1 MKHPIL
7 GILGGLGPA
16 SGSYFYD
23 MVIRHTVAERDS
35 DHIDVLLSGCA
46 STPDRTGFI
55 LGKSDESPLPDM
67 LDCAEKLASI
77 GADMIAIP
85 CNTAHYFYDSL
96 SEGLS
101 VPVVNIIKE
110 TVDYI
115 RAMGVSTVGVLATDG
130 TVESGAYAKVCED
143 AGVKLVTPIAED
155 QAQIMS
161 IIYDDIKAG
170 RAPDMDA
177 FYGICRR
184 LQDAGCERIVLGCTE
199 LSLLMRDYDLDRE
212 IFVDS
217 LEVLACRCIT
227 LCGRKAM
234 DFHNSLIEYTRN

>member
-23 MVIRHTVAERDS
+23 MVIRHTAAERDS

-46 STPDRTGFI
+46 STPDRTGYI
-55 LGKSDESPLPDM
+55 LGKSEESPLPDM
-67 LDCAEKLASI
+67 LDCAEKLVSI

-85 CNTAHYFYDSL
+85 CNTAHYFYDAL

-101 VPVVNIIKE
+101 VPVVNIIRE
-110 TVDYI
+110 TVEYV
-115 RAMGVSTVGVLATDG
+115 RAMGVRTVGVLATDG
-130 TVESGAYAKVCED
+130 TVQSGAYAKVCEE
-143 AGVKLVTPIAED
+143 AGLKLVTPCEIG
-155 QAQIMS
+155 QARIMS
-161 IIYDDIKAG
+161 IIYDEIKAG
-170 RAPDMDA
+170 KAPDMDA
-177 FYGICRR
+177 FYDICSHMRE
-184 LQDAGCERIVLGCTE
+184 AGCERIVLGCTE
-199 LSLLMRDYDLDRE
+199 LSLLMRDYDLDRDLF
-212 IFVDS
+212 IDS

-234 DFHNSLIEYTRN
+234 DFHHTLIDYMRS